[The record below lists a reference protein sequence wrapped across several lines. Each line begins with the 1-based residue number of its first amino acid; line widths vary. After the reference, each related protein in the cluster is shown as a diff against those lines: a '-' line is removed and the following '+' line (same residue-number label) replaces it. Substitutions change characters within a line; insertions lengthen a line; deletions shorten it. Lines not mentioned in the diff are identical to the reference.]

1 MLKTTLNIE
10 GMACGMCEAHI
21 CDVIRKTVP
30 EAKKV
35 TASHKKGEA
44 SFLTEGQVDLE
55 KLRTAIAE
63 TGYTMRSGES
73 APFEKKSIFGF
84 GR

>member
-1 MLKTTLNIE
+1 MLKTTLQIE

-21 CDVIRKTVP
+21 NEVIRKTVP

-35 TASHKKGEA
+35 SASHKKGRAE
-44 SFLTEGQVDLE
+44 FLTETAPDLE
-55 KLRTAIAE
+55 RLRSAIAE
-63 TGYTMRSGES
+63 TGYTMISGES
-73 APFEKKSIFGF
+73 APWEKKSFFGF